1 MKTYLIQRNLPK
13 AGQLTMAEKKT
24 IAQRSC
30 AVIEEL
36 GNENLQW
43 LHSYITKDN
52 LWCVYKANDEQILK
66 EHAKRGPFPCDNI
79 LEIFGT
85 FSPATATIKLEESL
99 A

>member
-13 AGQLTMAEKKT
+13 AGQLTMVERKA

-30 AVIEEL
+30 AVINEL
-36 GNENLQW
+36 GNENLEW
-43 LHSYITKDN
+43 IHSYITMDN
-52 LWCVYKANDEQILK
+52 LWCVYNAQNEEILR

-79 LEIFGT
+79 REIFGML
-85 FSPATATIKLEESL
+85 SPATATLELETV

>member
-13 AGQLTMAEKKT
+13 AGQLTMADKKA

-30 AVIEEL
+30 EVIEEL

-43 LHSYITKDN
+43 IQTYVTDDN
-52 LWCVYKANDEQILK
+52 LWCVYKADDEQILR
-66 EHAKRGPFPCDNI
+66 EHAKRGPFPCDDI
-79 LEIFGT
+79 REIHGI
-85 FSPATATIKLEESL
+85 FSPATATIKLESV